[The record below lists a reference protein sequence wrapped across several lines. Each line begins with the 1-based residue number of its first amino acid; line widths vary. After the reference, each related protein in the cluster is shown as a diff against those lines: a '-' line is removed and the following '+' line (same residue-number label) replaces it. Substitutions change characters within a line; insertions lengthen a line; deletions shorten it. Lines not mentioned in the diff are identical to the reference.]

1 MTIQSP
7 PGWGWDQLTHAVH
20 AIGSATPEEYWHTAE
35 QRSATPTVRR
45 IGLADLSGALAS
57 GLDDFKANRT
67 DVIFVCLIY
76 PIVGLVLGRVAS
88 GYGLLP
94 LLFPLASGFALVG
107 PLAAVGLNEM
117 SRRREQGEA
126 VRWIDAF
133 GVLRAPSIGSIAL
146 LGLLLIGLFLL
157 WLVAAQVIYVVTLGW
172 AAPASAA
179 SFAHTV
185 LHTPAGWALIV
196 LGIGVGFL
204 FAVAVLAIS
213 AVSFPLLLDRNIGID
228 TAVSTSVR
236 VVAAN
241 PGVMAVWGAIIV
253 ALLVAGS
260 LPLLVGLAVV
270 LPVLGHAT
278 WHLYRRA
285 VAW

>member
-7 PGWGWDQLTHAVH
+7 PGWGWDQLTHAVQS
-20 AIGSATPEEYWHTAE
+20 IGSATPEDYWHRTGDRA
-35 QRSATPTVRR
+35 AAPIVRR
-45 IGLADLSGALAS
+45 LGLGDLTGALAS
-57 GLDDFKANRT
+57 GLEDFKANRT
-67 DVIFVCLIY
+67 DVIFVCVIY
-76 PIVGLVLGRVAS
+76 PIVGLLLARVAS

-126 VRWIDAF
+126 VRWVDAF

-146 LGLLLIGLFLL
+146 LGVLLVGIFLL
-157 WLVAAQVIYVVTLGW
+157 WLVAAQVIYLLTLGP

-179 SFAHTV
+179 VFAHEV
-185 LHTPAGWALIV
+185 LDTSAGWALIV
-196 LGIGVGFL
+196 IGVGVGFL

-213 AVSFPLLLDRNIGID
+213 VVSFPLLLDRNVGID

-241 PGVMAVWGAIIV
+241 PGVIAVWGAIVV
-253 ALLVAGS
+253 ALLVIGS
-260 LPLLVGLAVV
+260 LPALVGLTVV